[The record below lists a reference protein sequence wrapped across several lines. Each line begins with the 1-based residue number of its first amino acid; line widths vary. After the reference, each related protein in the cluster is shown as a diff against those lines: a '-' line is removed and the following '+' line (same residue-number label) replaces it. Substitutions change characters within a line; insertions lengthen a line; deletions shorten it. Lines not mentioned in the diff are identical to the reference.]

1 MPYLDEIKKMR
12 AQGLSQQEIANYLQQ
27 SGLSQIEIDNLISQV
42 QIKEA
47 VTAPSLAPPTPSI
60 QEIDIPQS
68 QQEEILP
75 SQPMPQEYQQTIQPS
90 QETYSQET
98 YPQQSYD
105 QQYQYPQLST
115 DTITEIAEQVVSE
128 KLAKMHDMLE
138 KTIDFKTTAESKLS
152 HLSERLQRIEKI
164 IDTLQLSILQKVGE
178 YTTDVSDLKKELV
191 ETQKSFKAISSKH
204 PSHMPNS
211 TKKHKHLA

>member
-1 MPYLDEIKKMR
+1 MPYLDEIKKMQER
-12 AQGLSQQEIANYLQQ
+12 GLSQQEIASYLQQ
-27 SGLSQIEIDNLISQV
+27 QGLSQIEIDNLISQA

-47 VTAPSLAPPTPSI
+47 VTAPPLAPLTPST
-60 QEIDIPQS
+60 QEIDVPQP

-75 SQPMPQEYQQTIQPS
+75 SQPMSQDYQQSTQPYP

-115 DTITEIAEQVVSE
+115 DIITEIAEQIVSE

-178 YTTDVSDLKKELV
+178 YTTNVSDLKKELV

-204 PSHMPNS
+204 HARSR
-211 TKKHKHLA
+211 HK